1 MDKILLRDTL
11 FKKYFQ
17 IENGISVKELNEK
30 LSFIPKLGINFV
42 LYVKNQFAVLI
53 RLVHLKNSN

>member
-1 MDKILLRDTL
+1 MDKVLLRDTL

-30 LSFIPKLGINFV
+30 LSFVPETWNKLHALCEKSIKLLKLINSF
-42 LYVKNQFAVLI
+42 I
-53 RLVHLKNSN
+53 S